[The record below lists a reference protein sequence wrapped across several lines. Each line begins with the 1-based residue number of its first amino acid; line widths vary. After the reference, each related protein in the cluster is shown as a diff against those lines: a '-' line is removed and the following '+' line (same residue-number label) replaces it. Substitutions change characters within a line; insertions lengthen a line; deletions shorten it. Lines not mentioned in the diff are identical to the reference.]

1 VIVWKLRKT
10 EPAQIPT
17 SECLKA
23 HRAECIKAKNVIM
36 RLREEMRFD
45 LNNPHLLIEP
55 IYGDVL
61 ITFKDAR
68 IADEDHIAKIE
79 RYIMEIVDIS
89 PGTMVTLDFKN
100 VRFMS
105 SSCLGF
111 LLKFHKT
118 VAQCQ
123 GKLKLRNMS
132 KQIYEIFK
140 ITSLHKV
147 FKIEKS

>member
-1 VIVWKLRKT
+1 
-10 EPAQIPT
+10 
-17 SECLKA
+17 
-23 HRAECIKAKNVIM
+23 
-36 RLREEMRFD
+36 MRFD

-55 IYGDVL
+55 IYGDIM

-68 IADEDHIAKIE
+68 IADEDHIATIE
-79 RYIMEIVDIS
+79 KYIMELVDIS
-89 PGTMVTLDFKN
+89 PGTMITLDFRHVK
-100 VRFMS
+100 FMS

-111 LLKFHKT
+111 LMKFHKM

-132 KQIYEIFK
+132 NQIYEIFK

>member
-1 VIVWKLRKT
+1 
-10 EPAQIPT
+10 
-17 SECLKA
+17 
-23 HRAECIKAKNVIM
+23 
-36 RLREEMRFD
+36 MRFD
-45 LNNPHLLIEP
+45 LNNQHLLIEP

-79 RYIMEIVDIS
+79 SDIMKLVDIS
-89 PGTMVTLDFKN
+89 PGTRVTLDFKH

-111 LLKFHKT
+111 LLKYHKT
-118 VAQCQ
+118 VTQSQ

>member
-1 VIVWKLRKT
+1 
-10 EPAQIPT
+10 
-17 SECLKA
+17 
-23 HRAECIKAKNVIM
+23 
-36 RLREEMRFD
+36 MRFD
-45 LNNPHLLIEP
+45 LDNPYLLIEP
-55 IYGDVL
+55 IYGDFT
-61 ITFKDAR
+61 ITFKDVK
-68 IADEDHIAKIE
+68 ITDEDHIAAIE
-79 RYIMEIVDIS
+79 KYFMDLVDIS
-89 PGTMVTLDFKN
+89 PGTMVTLDFRN

-118 VAQCQ
+118 VTQCQ

-147 FKIEKS
+147 FKIEKGE

>member
-1 VIVWKLRKT
+1 
-10 EPAQIPT
+10 
-17 SECLKA
+17 
-23 HRAECIKAKNVIM
+23 
-36 RLREEMRFD
+36 MRFD

-55 IYGDVL
+55 IYGDVM
-61 ITFKDAR
+61 ITFRDAR
-68 IADEDHIAKIE
+68 IADEDHIATIE
-79 RYIMEIVDIS
+79 KYIMELVDIS

-100 VRFMS
+100 VKFMS

-118 VAQCQ
+118 VTQSQ

-147 FKIEKS
+147 FKIEKSK

>member
-1 VIVWKLRKT
+1 
-10 EPAQIPT
+10 
-17 SECLKA
+17 
-23 HRAECIKAKNVIM
+23 
-36 RLREEMRFD
+36 MRFD

-55 IYGDVL
+55 IYGDIM
-61 ITFKDAR
+61 ITFKDSR

-79 RYIMEIVDIS
+79 GDIMKLVDIS
-89 PGTMVTLDFKN
+89 PGTRVTLDFKH

-118 VAQCQ
+118 VTQSQ